1 MLVTVLRLL
10 VSLAATS
17 AFAPPAASE
26 AADAPLQAA
35 PPSDVA
41 AADATK
47 SNSGGQEPIARTLRV
62 AVFKSGGTHPLAL
75 SSVSTLL
82 ENTVGFE
89 LEVVTGP
96 EVARGALDDVDV
108 VLFTGGSGSAQ
119 GKALGELGR
128 EKVREFVKKGGG
140 YVGVCAGSYLAM
152 QGEEEFHKLR
162 ILAGR
167 NLTGDFWKR
176 GSGALPVAIDDPN
189 ASATELRLHYAN
201 GPVFAAEPVEGLP
214 RYRVLATFAGEMWSD
229 THGTHEGEMPGTPA
243 ILATRFGKG
252 RILLFSPNPV
262 LGAEGVGHP
271 ELMLDALRWVATPGT
286 VAKKLAFTDVFV
298 SHKAGAPRGAVAK
311 ASEGAETS
319 ADSSAT
325 TP

>member
-1 MLVTVLRLL
+1 MTVLRLL
-10 VSLAATS
+10 ASLAATA
-17 AFAPPAASE
+17 AFAPPGVDDVTRDPVEAPNAASTRVATTSPPE
-26 AADAPLQAA
+26 SRAA
-35 PPSDVA
+35 PHD
-41 AADATK
+41 
-47 SNSGGQEPIARTLRV
+47 EPVTRTLRV

-75 SSVSTLL
+75 STVTALL

-96 EVARGALDDVDV
+96 EVARGALDEVDV

-128 EKVREFVKKGGG
+128 EKVREFVKRGGG

-189 ASATELRLHYAN
+189 ASAKALRLHYAN

-214 RYRVLATFAGEMWSD
+214 RYHVLATFAGEMWSD
-229 THGTHEGEMPGTPA
+229 PHGTHEGEMPGTPA

-271 ELMLDALRWVATPGT
+271 ELMIDALRWVATPGA
-286 VAKKLAFTDVFV
+286 VAKKLAFTDVFA
-298 SHKAGAPRGAVAK
+298 SHRQDTGNTVATAAPAPGEA
-311 ASEGAETS
+311 AS
-319 ADSSAT
+319 
-325 TP
+325 TPTAP